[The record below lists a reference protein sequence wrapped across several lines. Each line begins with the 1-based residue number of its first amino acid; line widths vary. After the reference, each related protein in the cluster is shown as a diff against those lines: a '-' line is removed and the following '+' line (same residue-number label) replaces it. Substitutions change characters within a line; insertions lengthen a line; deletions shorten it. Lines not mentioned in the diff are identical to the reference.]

1 MKKSHNVLTSITRW
15 QITGS
20 IIGLAVVVLARSG
33 DADDRLAWQVCLE
46 QGKSLAKRR
55 EWEAAAAEFT
65 EAIRLEPKQS
75 APWVERG
82 NARGEL
88 GRFADARADFADAIK
103 VDPENPE
110 PRYRLALA
118 CIAEGDD
125 DGYRRACADLLARFG
140 ASEDPKV
147 ASPLAYTCAARP
159 HAVDAPASLVRW
171 GERAVALFRGNE
183 RVLGAALYRA
193 GRYEDAVRR
202 LEEAVRLTN
211 PVAWDWLFL
220 AMSHHRLGH
229 ADEARNYL
237 TKAQRWIVAAEANR
251 NKKSAAGLSR
261 TAWHSWN
268 ERAEV
273 GALRLEAEALL
284 GVVEDKRP
292 SSAERKFDT
301 SSNHGRMTRRPLDTC
316 YPVGKRV
323 SEDR

>member
-1 MKKSHNVLTSITRW
+1 MSIIRW
-15 QITGS
+15 QITGL
-20 IIGLAVVVLARSG
+20 IVGLAIMAPARSSNT
-33 DADDRLAWQVCLE
+33 DDRPAWQICLE
-46 QGKSLAKRR
+46 QGKALAKRQ
-55 EWEAAAAEFT
+55 EWVAAAAEFT
-65 EAIRLEPKQS
+65 EAIRLEPKQP

-88 GRFADARADFADAIK
+88 GRFADARADFADAAK

-110 PRYRLALA
+110 PRYRIALA

-140 ASEDPKV
+140 ASEDPRV

-159 HAVDAPASLVRW
+159 KAIDAPASLVRW
-171 GERAVALFRGNE
+171 GKRAVALFKGNE

-193 GRYEDAVRR
+193 GRYEDAVLR
-202 LEEAVRLTN
+202 LEEAVRLTT

-229 ADEARNYL
+229 IDEARNYL

-251 NKKSAAGLSR
+251 NEKSATGVPR
-261 TAWHSWN
+261 TTWHSWN

-273 GALRLEAEALL
+273 GALRREAEALL
-284 GVVEDKRP
+284 GVVED
-292 SSAERKFDT
+292 S
-301 SSNHGRMTRRPLDTC
+301 
-316 YPVGKRV
+316 
-323 SEDR
+323 